1 MPLAKS
7 WIPANVDFDLSWRP
21 AERLPSPPAT
31 LVIGYGNDLR
41 GDDAAG
47 IRAATLLAGEVV
59 GHRSIIT
66 QQLMPDLAADIAQAE
81 RVVFVDAYPADR
93 DGAPLRVERVPGDS
107 EDGEGWGSPL
117 GHHSDPATLVGLA
130 RRLFGATPDAWVVG
144 IPAYCFDAGEVISP
158 QTSFWIDEA
167 VALIEGS
174 AFFRE

>member
-1 MPLAKS
+1 M
-7 WIPANVDFDLSWRP
+7 VCELSRRP
-21 AERLPSPPAT
+21 AEPLPSLPAT

-47 IRAATLLAGEVV
+47 IRAATLLAGEAPE
-59 GHRSIIT
+59 HRSIIT
-66 QQLMPDLAADIAQAE
+66 QQLAPDLAADIAQAE

-107 EDGEGWGSPL
+107 EGAGSPL
-117 GHHSDPATLVGLA
+117 GHRNDPATLVGLA
-130 RRLFGATPDAWVVG
+130 RRLFGATPEAWVVG
-144 IPAYCFDAGEVISP
+144 IPAYCFDAGEAISP

>member
-1 MPLAKS
+1 M
-7 WIPANVDFDLSWRP
+7 DCDLSWRP
-21 AERLPSPPAT
+21 AKRVPPHPVT

-47 IRAATLLAGEVV
+47 IRAATLLAGEVPE
-59 GHRSIIT
+59 HRSIIT
-66 QQLMPDLAADIAQAE
+66 QQLAPDLAADIAQAE

-93 DGAPLRVERVPGDS
+93 DGAPLRVERVPDVS
-107 EDGEGWGSPL
+107 EDSEGWGSQL
-117 GHHSDPATLVGLA
+117 GHRSDPATLVGLA
-130 RRLFGATPDAWVVG
+130 RRLFGATPEAWVVG
-144 IPAYCFDAGEVISP
+144 IPAYCFDAGEAISP

>member
-1 MPLAKS
+1 MDS
-7 WIPANVDFDLSWRP
+7 DLSLRS
-21 AERLPSPPAT
+21 AERTPSLPAT

-47 IRAATLLAGEVV
+47 IRAATLLAGEAPE
-59 GHRSIIT
+59 HRSIIT
-66 QQLMPDLAADIAQAE
+66 QQLAPDLAADIAQAE

-107 EDGEGWGSPL
+107 EGQGSSL
-117 GHHSDPATLVGLA
+117 GHRSDPATLVDLA
-130 RRLFGATPDAWVVG
+130 RRLFGATPEAWVVG
-144 IPAYCFDAGEVISP
+144 IPAYCFDAGEAISP

>member
-1 MPLAKS
+1 M
-7 WIPANVDFDLSWRP
+7 DCDLSWRS
-21 AERLPSPPAT
+21 AERVPPHPAT

-47 IRAATLLAGEVV
+47 IRVATLLAGEVPE
-59 GHRSIIT
+59 HRSIIT
-66 QQLMPDLAADIAQAE
+66 QQLMPELAADIAQAE
-81 RVVFVDAYPADR
+81 CVVFVDAYPADR
-93 DGAPLRVERVPGDS
+93 DSAPLRVERVPRDS
-107 EDGEGWGSPL
+107 EEREGWGSPL
-117 GHHSDPATLVGLA
+117 GHRNDPATLVGLA

-144 IPAYCFDAGEVISP
+144 IPAHCFDAGEAISP

>member
-1 MPLAKS
+1 
-7 WIPANVDFDLSWRP
+7 VGCDLSRRP
-21 AERLPSPPAT
+21 AEPLPSLPAT

-47 IRAATLLAGEVV
+47 IRAATLLAGEAPE
-59 GHRSIIT
+59 HRSIIT
-66 QQLMPDLAADIAQAE
+66 QQLAPDLAADIAQAE

-107 EDGEGWGSPL
+107 EGQGSAL

-130 RRLFGATPDAWVVG
+130 RRLFGATPEAWVVG
-144 IPAYCFDAGEVISP
+144 IPAYCFDAGEAISP

>member
-1 MPLAKS
+1 MRPAKS
-7 WIPANVDFDLSWRP
+7 WIPANVVFDLSWRL
-21 AERLPSPPAT
+21 AERLPSYPAT

-47 IRAATLLAGEVV
+47 VRAATLLAGEVG
-59 GHRSIIT
+59 GHRSIIA
-66 QQLMPDLAADIAQAE
+66 QQLVPDLAADIALAE

-93 DGAPLRVERVPGDS
+93 DGASLRVEKVPENS
-107 EDGEGWGSPL
+107 EGLGSPL
-117 GHHSDPATLVGLA
+117 GHRSDPATLVGLA
-130 RRLFGATPDAWVVG
+130 RRLFGATPEAWVVG